1 MTCHPVLVPVGLFYE
16 HPVVLGQLISRPRRE
31 LTLTGELNL
40 TFTDP
45 GVPHLQGDG
54 TPMPKSKT
62 SKRRIDKY
70 AGRAPQIFENGYS
83 VTLGGAHEVAHHY
96 RRHFHQFLDY
106 LTIDPDAQN
115 PLDQVGDGEPAL
127 RDAMRRAGIAGLT
140 LDELLKKRD
149 D

>member
-1 MTCHPVLVPVGLFYE
+1 
-16 HPVVLGQLISRPRRE
+16 
-31 LTLTGELNL
+31 
-40 TFTDP
+40 
-45 GVPHLQGDG
+45 
-54 TPMPKSKT
+54 MPKSRT

-83 VTLGGAHEVAHHY
+83 VTLGGPDEIAHNY

-106 LTIDPDAQN
+106 MTIDPSAPN

-140 LDELLKKRD
+140 DDELLEKRNDYVAGLEAGEKPYSSKLYKVGYLND
-149 D
+149 DGEMIDSQTGEVISFVPLGSAN